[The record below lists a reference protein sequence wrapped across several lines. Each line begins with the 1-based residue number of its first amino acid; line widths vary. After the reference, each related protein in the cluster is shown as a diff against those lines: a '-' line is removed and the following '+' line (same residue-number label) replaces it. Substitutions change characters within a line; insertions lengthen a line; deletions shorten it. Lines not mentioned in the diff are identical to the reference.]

1 MELTPIRLL
10 AVLAVLAPLT
20 APASAH
26 EETAGHAGHAA
37 HGAMSSAPAAAT
49 PWVDGVVKK
58 VDKVAG
64 KVTISHGPLVNLDMP
79 AMTMVFRVKEAA
91 WIDRMQPG
99 EKIRFVADSINGVLT
114 VVGLEAAK

>member
-1 MELTPIRLL
+1 MKLTPIRLL

-26 EETAGHAGHAA
+26 EETAGHAGHAG
-37 HGAMSSAPAAAT
+37 HESHAMASAAA
-49 PWVDGVVKK
+49 PFVDGVIKK
-58 VDKVAG
+58 VDKAAG